1 MRGYR
6 VALTEPLRSMLDK
19 NGGLDLGELG
29 KFIPDPTGARARNAV
44 GAIYGVDAPRP
55 APRG

>member
-29 KFIPDPTGARARNAV
+29 KFIPDPTGARNAV